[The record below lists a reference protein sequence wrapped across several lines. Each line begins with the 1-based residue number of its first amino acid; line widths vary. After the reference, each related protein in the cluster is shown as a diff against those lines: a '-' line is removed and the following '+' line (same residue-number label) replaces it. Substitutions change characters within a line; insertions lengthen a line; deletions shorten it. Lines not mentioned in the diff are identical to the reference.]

1 MYQIDQS
8 HEYNYQAFEQIL
20 QHSQED
26 TLENML
32 EFLQQ
37 DQPSIIQQQDQPSI
51 IQQQAHQIP
60 STQGQQA
67 QNQSQQHQQ
76 MYALQQQHI
85 PQASNSR
92 NQCVIYHYHHYP
104 QQQQQPQI
112 LNQLPRIQNL
122 IKQNDYQASGFL
134 NQQVYPQQ
142 QQQQQNLF
150 QTPVI
155 KQQLNEETRQL
166 KVFKRNIEDA
176 DENESVKRTKFE
188 IGSSSNTRLEL
199 LNEQITIT
207 IFSDSS
213 KLKETNGTPALDKL
227 NSKIREK
234 KGKKNSKNDYDELFY
249 CIENYWIE
257 LKNQKKN
264 KMVPA
269 NVNFN
274 MSPQI

>member
-8 HEYNYQAFEQIL
+8 HEYNDQVFEQIL
-20 QHSQED
+20 QHSQEHA
-26 TLENML
+26 LANML

-37 DQPSIIQQQDQPSI
+37 DQPLIIQQQDQPSI
-51 IQQQAHQIP
+51 IQQQAHQSSSI
-60 STQGQQA
+60 QGQQA
-67 QNQSQQHQQ
+67 QNQSQQHQH
-76 MYALQQQHI
+76 MYAQQQQHL

-92 NQCVIYHYHHYP
+92 DQCAIYHYHDYP
-104 QQQQQPQI
+104 GHTQQQQQQPQI
-112 LNQLPRIQNL
+112 LNQLPRIQNF
-122 IKQNDYQASGFL
+122 IKQNDYQASDFL

-142 QQQQQNLF
+142 NLF
-150 QTPVI
+150 QTPLI
-155 KQQLNEETRQL
+155 KQKLNEETRQL
-166 KVFKRNIEDA
+166 KVFKRKIEDP
-176 DENESVKRTKFE
+176 DENELVKRAKFE
-188 IGSSSNTRLEL
+188 IDRSSNTRLEL